1 MIIQCNPKFLNF
13 IVFFFS
19 SSLFHL
25 MWTHY
30 EKLSFALNYH
40 LFDIENELIKN
51 LQINQPFNHNLQLV
65 NN

>member
-1 MIIQCNPKFLNF
+1 
-13 IVFFFS
+13 
-19 SSLFHL
+19 